1 MLQPNNPTE
10 HQKCKNEGENQGEQ
24 DRLGKK
30 LDKSVKD
37 QQFESSSHSLM
48 LPNQPQTP
56 TPILLPPIPS
66 PLQYEDA
73 AQVKMCCSL
82 H

>member
-10 HQKCKNEGENQGEQ
+10 HQKRRNNEGENQGGQ

-37 QQFESSSHSLM
+37 QQFESSTQCLM

-56 TPILLPPIPS
+56 TPILLHTPP
-66 PLQYEDA
+66 QHEDA
-73 AQVKMCCSL
+73 AQVKTCCSL